1 MGKKIENFG
10 LSDFVWEE
18 REDIIE
24 RGFALRTQ
32 TERERERDRE
42 KNQTSVDSWNHY
54 G

>member
-24 RGFALRTQ
+24 KGFAHKQ
-32 TERERERDRE
+32 RERERDRE
-42 KNQTSVDSWNHY
+42 KNQMSVDSWNHY